1 VATVVL
7 LPPSEG
13 KAPGGDGPP
22 RADDAGAFPAL
33 APDRAAVR
41 SAVRA
46 ALGQGQAV
54 AGALLGARGPHLAQ
68 ALADWDELEDAPTL
82 PAAER
87 YTGVVWAA
95 LDPRGLSPAARRRL
109 RSWVVVPSGL
119 WGLAAA
125 TDPLPAYR
133 LPMACR
139 VPGLGALAA
148 WWRPRITPLLAER
161 AGGGWIIDMLPG
173 AHRAAIDPD
182 GLGAAR
188 LLRVELMEGGPG
200 GRRAMGHGGKAAKGL
215 LARAL
220 LEAGARDPATLAR
233 LEVPGLTL
241 DARLRDGRRGPVTLV
256 FRPTGADGIA

>member
-1 VATVVL
+1 MATVLL

-13 KAPGGDGPP
+13 KAPGGVGPP
-22 RADDAGAFPAL
+22 RDDAAGAFPAL
-33 APDRAAVR
+33 APERATVR

-46 ALGQGQAV
+46 ALATGEA
-54 AGALLGARGPHLAQ
+54 AAAALLGARGARLAQ
-68 ALADWDELEDAPTL
+68 ALGDWDHLEEAHTL

-95 LDPRGLSPAARRRL
+95 LDPGGLSPAARRRL
-109 RSWVVVPSGL
+109 RAWVVVPSGL

-125 TDPLPAYR
+125 TDALPAYR
-133 LPMACR
+133 LSMASR
-139 VPGLGALAA
+139 VPGLGPLAA
-148 WWRPRITPLLAER
+148 WWRPRVTPLLAER

-173 AHRAAIDPD
+173 AHRAAIDPE

-188 LLRVELMEGGPG
+188 LLRVDLVGGPG
-200 GRRAMGHGGKAAKGL
+200 GRRAMGHGGKAAKGA

-220 LEAGARDPATLAR
+220 LEAGARDPASVAD

-241 DARLRDGRRGPVTLV
+241 DAGMGDGGRGPVTLV
-256 FRPTGADGIA
+256 FRAAAA

>member
-1 VATVVL
+1 MATVVL

-13 KAPGGDGPP
+13 KAPGGHGPP
-22 RADDAGAFPAL
+22 RTDDAGAFPAL
-33 APDRAAVR
+33 AADRATVR

-46 ALGQGQAV
+46 ALEQGEA
-54 AGALLGARGPHLAQ
+54 AAAALLGARGPHLAQ
-68 ALADWDELEDAPTL
+68 ALADWGYLEDALTL

-95 LDPRGLSPAARRRL
+95 LDPAALSPAARRRL

-119 WGLAAA
+119 WGLAGAA
-125 TDPLPAYR
+125 DPLPAYR
-133 LPMACR
+133 LPMASR
-139 VPGLGALAA
+139 VPGLGGLAA

-161 AGGGWIIDMLPG
+161 AGDGWIIDMLPG
-173 AHRAAIDPD
+173 AHRAAIDPE

-188 LLRVELMEGGPG
+188 LLRIELMEDGPG

-220 LEAGARDPATLAR
+220 LEAGARDPASLTR
-233 LEVPGLTL
+233 LDAPGMNL
-241 DARLRDGRRGPVTLV
+241 DARLRDGRHGPVTLV
-256 FRPTGADGIA
+256 FRPTAG